1 MEKNL
6 KFWLPMLLIMQ
17 IIQAVFITLL
27 LMPTPILAQ
36 LHHAHAVIFN
46 QEYRK

>member
-6 KFWLPMLLIMQ
+6 KFWLPMLLVMQ

-27 LMPTPILAQ
+27 LWPTPTLAQ

-46 QEYRK
+46 QEHGK